1 MGDSLRLFGDCVGIA
16 VMLLLAK
23 DEPLV
28 RMPFVQ
34 ALRWLGM
41 QPAE

>member
-1 MGDSLRLFGDCVGIA
+1 MDEGVRLFARCVGIA

-28 RMPFVQ
+28 R
-34 ALRWLGM
+34 L
-41 QPAE
+41 PAEQVLHWVRERIA